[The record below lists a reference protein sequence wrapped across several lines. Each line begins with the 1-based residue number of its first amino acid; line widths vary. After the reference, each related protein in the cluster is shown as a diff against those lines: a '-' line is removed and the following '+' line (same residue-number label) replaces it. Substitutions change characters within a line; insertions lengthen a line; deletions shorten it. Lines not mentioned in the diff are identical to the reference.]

1 MNLAATQTGSV
12 NLPVVSRRA
21 VWLCLTGLLL
31 AMALVVFLRYALD
44 PDHYPVT
51 GIEIHGATLY
61 AERETLER
69 IVSSY
74 ASDGFFGVDLQGL
87 RGSIE
92 SMPWI
97 QSASLRRLWPGV
109 LVVSLVEHQPQAGWN
124 GDELIGADFS
134 AFTPPQYQ
142 LEGEAR
148 SQWLRYFSQLPQLY
162 GPEGRHAALFQMFV
176 AMNEA
181 LAPVGDS
188 IFELVED
195 ARGAIQLKL
204 ESGVDVHLG
213 RQNML
218 ARLSQFAKVYNHVVA
233 PDLQN
238 IRRIDMRY
246 PNGFAVDYGINET
259 ARKQGED

>member
-1 MNLAATQTGSV
+1 MSLATAQSGSV
-12 NLPVVSRRA
+12 TMPMVSRRTL
-21 VWLCLTGLLL
+21 WWCTGGALVFALLL
-31 AMALVVFLRYALD
+31 VIARYGLN
-44 PDHYPVT
+44 PNYYPVT
-51 GIEIHGATLY
+51 GIEVHGTTRY

-109 LVVSLVEHQPQAGWN
+109 LVVSLIEHNPQAGWN
-124 GDELIGADFS
+124 GNELIGADFS

-142 LEGEAR
+142 LQGEAGT
-148 SQWLRYFSQLPQLY
+148 QWKGYFAQLPQLF
-162 GPEGRHAALFQMFV
+162 GPEGRHAALYQLFV
-176 AMNEA
+176 AMNQQ
-181 LAPVGDS
+181 LAPVGDN
-188 IFELVED
+188 IVELVED
-195 ARGAIQLKL
+195 ARGSVQLKL
-204 ESGVDVHLG
+204 QSGVDVHLG
-213 RQNML
+213 REQML
-218 ARLSQFAKVYNHVVA
+218 ARLSQFAKVYTHVVA

-246 PNGFAVDYGINET
+246 PNGFAVDYGLNDA
-259 ARKQGED
+259 ARTQGGN